1 MGSVPAAITLSRGR
15 RLDLSSPDYYQDL
28 LTGIAQEILQELSEL
43 EKIDLTSLGE
53 DAFDQVVGI
62 TQIRLLN
69 ELYYCLGQLKA
80 QGVEL
85 EVKRA
90 IQDLRD
96 IWNRYIDGTHRPEA
110 LKFQVDPSET
120 LLQ

>member
-1 MGSVPAAITLSRGR
+1 MGSQPATITMRRGR
-15 RLDLSSPDYYQDL
+15 QLDLRGPNYYKDM
-28 LTGIAQEILQELSEL
+28 LTGIAQEILYELSEL

-69 ELYYCLGQLKA
+69 ELYYCLGQLRA

-96 IWNRYIDGTHRPEA
+96 IWNRYIDGSHRPEA
-110 LKFQVDPSET
+110 LKFQVDPTESP
-120 LLQ
+120 LQ